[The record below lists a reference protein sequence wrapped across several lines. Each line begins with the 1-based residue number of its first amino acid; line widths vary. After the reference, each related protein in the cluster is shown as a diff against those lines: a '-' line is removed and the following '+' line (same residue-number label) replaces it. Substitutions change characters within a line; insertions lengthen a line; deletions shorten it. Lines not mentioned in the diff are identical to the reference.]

1 MRGKRENVQIWSL
14 NSSTTQLA
22 SNISFVN
29 IQICTTN
36 KERYIACKEILPW
49 KVSVFYKK
57 VWSNIWTFIGKQ
69 TRGRYKQ
76 TGLRS
81 DYNLEIDIIDR
92 FWWSSWII
100 VILIQFDNK
109 DDISQITFG
118 GSLQQ
123 PLLKPFW
130 QVNALRRGKCGYNS
144 SFKLIFRHVVA
155 CLGSFLNLI

>member
-1 MRGKRENVQIWSL
+1 MPAKLDYQFYPSPIIRECPGVTRYYLLTHSSLVMMMRGKRENVQISSL

-22 SNISFVN
+22 GNISFVN

-49 KVSVFYKK
+49 KLSVFYKK

-100 VILIQFDNK
+100 AILIQYHNK
-109 DDISQITFG
+109 DEIS
-118 GSLQQ
+118 
-123 PLLKPFW
+123 
-130 QVNALRRGKCGYNS
+130 
-144 SFKLIFRHVVA
+144 
-155 CLGSFLNLI
+155 